1 MAALAHALLSVPSRC
16 GLCRAVNPKDNYK
29 LCVWGFSRAIARYGI
44 SISSVS
50 TRKKDGGNL
59 TGPWALNAADA
70 LIVVHNATAR
80 TTVEI
85 PVTCYQ
91 LIGVPEQAEKDVVVE
106 AVIDLKSA
114 KIDEGYTM
122 HAIKSRKDLLM
133 NVREKLI
140 FEPEYAGSKKE
151 NIPPKSSLHIPWA
164 WLPAALCL
172 LQEVGEVK
180 LVQDIGQAA
189 VQHPD
194 AKPYTHDL
202 LLSMALAECATAK
215 IGFEKTKVS
224 QGFEALARAQCLLRS
239 KKSLEKISLLSQIDK
254 AKAICECLIASKGS
268 DLKLEEAFSLFLLG
282 QGSEAAIVE
291 KLQKLEVDKNKLIQ
305 SLCKQGNLK
314 QALQFLPHE
323 PNPSQQT
330 YELLLL
336 SCTHHKSL
344 SDGLDVH
351 RHIVDG
357 GWDQDPFLATK
368 LIEMYSALDSIDNAR
383 EVFDKTRKRTIYM
396 WNALFRALTLAGHGT
411 EVLDLYRQMN
421 TVGIS
426 SDRFTYTYVLKACV
440 VSECLSSL
448 LQKGKEIH
456 GHILKNG
463 YGAHVHVMTTLL
475 DMYARFG
482 CVFYASSVFDQMQI
496 RNVVSWSA
504 MIACYAK
511 NGRPYEAL
519 ELFREMILDAQDLF
533 PNPVTMVSVLQACA
547 ALTALEQGRFI
558 HGYILRRGLDSI
570 LPVMSALI
578 TMYARCG
585 KLDLGERVFSL
596 MNKKDVVSW
605 NSLISSYGIHGNGKK
620 AIQIFEDMIN
630 HGVSPSRISF
640 VSVLG
645 ACSHAGLVEEGKILF
660 NSMVK
665 EHGLYPSVEHYA
677 CMVDLLGR
685 ANRLDEAAKVIDNMR
700 IEPGAKVWGAL
711 LGSCRIHCNV
721 ELAERASRR
730 LFELEPRNAGNYV
743 LLADIYAEAKL
754 WDDVKRVKKHL
765 EARELQKIPGRSWIE
780 VKRKIYSFIS
790 VDEFNPQMEQLHAL
804 LAELS
809 AEMKDQGYKP
819 QTKVVLYDLDEEEK
833 ERIVLGHSEKLA
845 VAFGL
850 INTKRGETIRISKN
864 LRLCEDCHSVTKF
877 ISKFA
882 NREILVRDVNRFHHF
897 RGGVCSCGDYW

>member
-1 MAALAHALLSVPSRC
+1 MAALAHALLGIPSRC
-16 GLCRAVNPKDNYK
+16 GLCRAINPNEDFKV
-29 LCVWGFSRAIARYGI
+29 CVLGFSRAASSSGI
-44 SISSVS
+44 CISRVP
-50 TRKKDGGNL
+50 RGKNGNV
-59 TGPWALNAADA
+59 TGPWTLNAAQT
-70 LIVVHNATAR
+70 LIVHNAPAQA
-80 TTVEI
+80 TVEI
-85 PVTCYQ
+85 PVTYYQ
-91 LIGVPEQAEKDVVVE
+91 LIGVPDQAEKDEVVKSVL
-106 AVIDLKSA
+106 DLKTA
-114 KIDEGYTM
+114 QMDDGYTM
-122 HAIKSRKDLLM
+122 DAVKSRQDLLM
-133 NVREKLI
+133 DVREKLI
-140 FEPEYAGSKKE
+140 FGPEYSGNYKGK
-151 NIPPKSSLHIPWA
+151 IPPKSSLRIPWA
-164 WLPAALCL
+164 WLPAVLCL

-180 LVQDIGQAA
+180 LVRDIGRAA
-189 VQHPD
+189 VRHPD
-194 AKPYTHDL
+194 AKPYIHDL

-215 IGFEKTKVS
+215 IGFEKNKVS

-254 AKAICECLIASKGS
+254 AKAICECLIASEGN
-268 DLKLEEAFSLFLLG
+268 DLKMAEAFCLFLLG
-282 QGSEAAIVE
+282 QGNEAEIVE
-291 KLQKLEVDKNKLIQ
+291 KLQKLDVNKNKLIQ

-314 QALQFLPHE
+314 EALQFLPHE

-330 YELLLL
+330 YEILIL
-336 SCTHHKSL
+336 SCTRHKSL

-351 RHIVDG
+351 CHLVDG

-368 LIEMYSALDSIDNAR
+368 LIEMYSELDSIDNAR
-383 EVFDKTRKRTIYM
+383 KVFDKTRKRTIYM

-411 EVLDLYRQMN
+411 EVLDLYRRMN
-421 TVGIS
+421 TLGVS
-426 SDRFTYTYVLKACV
+426 SDRFTYTYVIKACV

-456 GHILKNG
+456 GHILRHG

-482 CVFYASSVFDQMQI
+482 CVSYASSVFNQMQI

-519 ELFREMILDAQDLF
+519 ELFQEMILEAHDLL
-533 PNPVTMVSVLQACA
+533 PNSVTMVSVLQACA
-547 ALTALEQGRFI
+547 ALTALEQGRFL
-558 HGYILRRGLDSI
+558 HGYILRRGLDST
-570 LPVMSALI
+570 LPVMSTLI

-585 KLDLGERVFSL
+585 KLDLGERVFSM

-605 NSLISSYGIHGNGKK
+605 NSLISSYGVHGYGKK
-620 AIQIFEDMIN
+620 AIQIFEDMVY
-630 HGVSPSRISF
+630 HGVSPSHISF

-645 ACSHAGLVEEGKILF
+645 ACSHAGLVEEGKMLF

-665 EHGLYPSVEHYA
+665 EHGIYPSVEHYA

-685 ANRLDEAAKVIDNMR
+685 ANRFDEAAKVIEDMR

-721 ELAERASRR
+721 ELAERASKR

-743 LLADIYAEAKL
+743 LLADIYAEAKM
-754 WDDVKRVKKHL
+754 WDEVKRVKKLL
-765 EARELQKIPGRSWIE
+765 EARELQKVPGRSWIE

-790 VDEFNPQMEQLHAL
+790 VDEFNPQMEQLHAF

-809 AEMKDQGYKP
+809 TEMKDRGYKP

-864 LRLCEDCHSVTKF
+864 LRLCEDCHYVTKF

-882 NREILVRDVNRFHHF
+882 DREILVRDVNRFHHF
-897 RGGVCSCGDYW
+897 CDGVCSCGDYW

>member
-1 MAALAHALLSVPSRC
+1 MAALAHALLGIPSRC
-16 GLCRAVNPKDNYK
+16 GLCRAINPKEDFK
-29 LCVWGFSRAIARYGI
+29 VCAWGFSRTASSSGI
-44 SISSVS
+44 CISRVPR
-50 TRKKDGGNL
+50 RKNGNL
-59 TGPWALNAADA
+59 TGPWTLNAVQT
-70 LIVVHNATAR
+70 LIVHNAPAQA
-80 TTVEI
+80 TVEI
-85 PVTCYQ
+85 PVTYHQ
-91 LIGVPEQAEKDVVVE
+91 LVGVPDQAEKDEVVKSVM
-106 AVIDLKSA
+106 DLKTA
-114 KIDEGYTM
+114 QMDDGYTID
-122 HAIKSRKDLLM
+122 AVKSRQDLLM
-133 NVREKLI
+133 DVREKLI
-140 FEPEYAGSKKE
+140 FGPEYSGNYKGK
-151 NIPPKSSLHIPWA
+151 IPPKSSLRIPWA
-164 WLPAALCL
+164 WLPAVLCL

-189 VQHPD
+189 VRHPD
-194 AKPYTHDL
+194 AKPYIHDL

-215 IGFEKTKVS
+215 IGFEKNKVS

-254 AKAICECLIASKGS
+254 AKAICECLIASEGH
-268 DLKLEEAFSLFLLG
+268 LKIAEAFCLFLLG
-282 QGSEAAIVE
+282 QGNEAEIVE
-291 KLQKLEVDKNKLIQ
+291 KLQKLDVNKNKLIQ
-305 SLCKQGNLK
+305 SLCKQGNLRE
-314 QALQFLPHE
+314 ALQFLPHE

-330 YELLLL
+330 YEILIL
-336 SCTHHKSL
+336 SCTRHKSL

-351 RHIVDG
+351 RHLVDG

-368 LIEMYSALDSIDNAR
+368 LIEMYSELDSIDNAR
-383 EVFDKTRKRTIYM
+383 KVFDKTRKRTIYM

-411 EVLDLYRQMN
+411 EVLDLYRRMN
-421 TVGIS
+421 TLGVS
-426 SDRFTYTYVLKACV
+426 SDRFTYTYVIKACV
-440 VSECLSSL
+440 VSECLSSFL
-448 LQKGKEIH
+448 PKGKEIH
-456 GHILKNG
+456 GHILRHG

-482 CVFYASSVFDQMQI
+482 CVSYASSVFDQMQI

-519 ELFREMILDAQDLF
+519 ELFREMILEAHDLL
-533 PNPVTMVSVLQACA
+533 PNSVTMVSVLQACA
-547 ALTALEQGRFI
+547 ALTALEQGRFL

-570 LPVMSALI
+570 LPVMSTLI

-585 KLDLGERVFSL
+585 KLDLGERVFSM

-605 NSLISSYGIHGNGKK
+605 NSLISSYGVHGYGKK
-620 AIQIFEDMIN
+620 AIQIFEDMVY
-630 HGVSPSRISF
+630 HGVSPSHISF

-645 ACSHAGLVEEGKILF
+645 ACSHAGLVEEGKMLF

-665 EHGLYPSVEHYA
+665 EHGIYPSVEHYA

-685 ANRLDEAAKVIDNMR
+685 ANRFDEAAKVIEDMR

-721 ELAERASRR
+721 ELAERASKR

-743 LLADIYAEAKL
+743 LLADIYAEAKM
-754 WDDVKRVKKHL
+754 WDEVKRVKKLL
-765 EARELQKIPGRSWIE
+765 EARELQKVPGRSWIE

-809 AEMKDQGYKP
+809 TEMKDRGYKP

-864 LRLCEDCHSVTKF
+864 LRLCEDCHYVTKF

-897 RGGVCSCGDYW
+897 CDGVCSCGDYW